1 MKHRLELQHRSRFL
15 RLNYVNAAFYATIK
29 INIDNTSVTGIK
41 KPAKPAWGRCYFSE
55 SVFVTAK

>member
-1 MKHRLELQHRSRFL
+1 MFHRLELQHRSRFL

-29 INIDNTSVTGIK
+29 TNTDNILITDIK